1 MCDKTTDAPSNQYR
15 GESLGALKAP
25 SSTLYELKQK
35 REYLYA
41 QLSIIQKAIE
51 AVNLADNF

>member
-1 MCDKTTDAPSNQYR
+1 MCEAKNAQTLYRDSNQVQPSR
-15 GESLGALKAP
+15 TESH
-25 SSTLYELKQK
+25 TVYELKQK

-41 QLSIIQKAIE
+41 QLVIVQRAIE